1 MSGRSL
7 DNLGGIVELVRPK
20 ELKLYPLNS
29 VESVEDCQSH
39 VHVCILDGLFW
50 WQFVS
55 EFFYVGF
62 LVDIIF
68 KDNFDDANIAY
79 CVLLFIRV

>member
-55 EFFYVGF
+55 EFFWKVGRW
-62 LVDIIF
+62 LNWHKRDQ
-68 KDNFDDANIAY
+68 
-79 CVLLFIRV
+79 

>member
-7 DNLGGIVELVRPK
+7 DNLGGIVELVHPK

-50 WQFVS
+50 WQLVS
-55 EFFYVGF
+55 EFFWKVGRW
-62 LVDIIF
+62 LNWHKRDQ
-68 KDNFDDANIAY
+68 
-79 CVLLFIRV
+79 